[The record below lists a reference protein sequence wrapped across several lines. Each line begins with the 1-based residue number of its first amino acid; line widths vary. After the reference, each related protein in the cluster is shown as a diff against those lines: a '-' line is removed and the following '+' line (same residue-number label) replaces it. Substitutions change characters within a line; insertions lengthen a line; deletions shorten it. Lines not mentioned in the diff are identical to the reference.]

1 MLACQDL
8 GIRPRKVTFSLN
20 DKLWQRWNRPEE
32 TNLSSSCFFPLTLD
46 LRGRDEKINLQGG
59 RIGKD
64 ISFNRAGLSGIS
76 KHYCTI
82 HMYYLCFSLL
92 KSVQEFQI
100 GHITFVVGINHGHQ
114 LMKLLLAHSK
124 TEAFQ
129 HASKIPF
136 GDTPISILQR
146 KQLL

>member
-1 MLACQDL
+1 M
-8 GIRPRKVTFSLN
+8 INS
-20 DKLWQRWNRPEE
+20 DKDEMGPMKQ
-32 TNLSSSCFFPLTLD
+32 NLSSSCCFPLTLG
-46 LRGRDEKINLQGG
+46 LRSGVEKINLQGG
-59 RIGKD
+59 RVGKD

-100 GHITFVVGINHGHQ
+100 GHITFVVRINLGHQ

-129 HASKIPF
+129 HASKITF

-146 KQLL
+146 KQLLQYN